1 MTFDIDL
8 AEYAVEYGKSHNV
21 DYIEA
26 RLVIAREESYST
38 RNGEILGAGITP
50 TSGIGIR
57 VLNKGSV
64 GFTSTAKLNRNSI
77 EDAVKNA
84 VKYANANNR
93 KNPIKFSEEKA
104 IQTKWSSPFKIRFED
119 VAIEEKQKFLMGID
133 AELEKEFGKD
143 LPNRII
149 LLNLNS
155 EQKYIVNSD
164 GSSIESELYIPTIHT
179 FNTAIGKSGTEQRML
194 GRGGTAGWEWFSNNT
209 LLDEIMADN
218 RSLIKTAKNAVEM
231 NLGKID
237 VVVSSE
243 VAGIMAHENVGHP
256 SESDRILGR
265 EGAQAGE
272 SFYLDLLKEG
282 EIGNIKMG
290 NPEVTIVDDPSLPG
304 SSGFYLYD
312 DECVKA
318 RPREL
323 IKNGMLNELL
333 LNREFAERYD
343 LESNGSARAI
353 TYDREPIV
361 RMANTYFKPGSFTL
375 DEMVEDIKEGMYMK
389 SFTEWNIDDRRF
401 QSKYVGLECYLIKDG
416 QITDQMIKRPVLELT
431 TFGILGSVDAVSKE
445 FDAPHGICGKC
456 DPMQGVP
463 VWMGGGEV
471 RMRNIT
477 LGGN

>member
-1 MTFDIDL
+1 MILDKDL
-8 AEYAVEYGKSHNV
+8 AEYAVEYGKSLNV

-26 RLVIAREESYST
+26 RIINARDESYST

-50 TSGIGIR
+50 ISGIGIR
-57 VLNKGSV
+57 VLNKGSI

-77 EDAVKNA
+77 ENIVKNA

-93 KNPIKFSEEKA
+93 KNPIKFSDEKA
-104 IQTKWSSPFKIRFED
+104 IQTKWNSSFKIRFED
-119 VAIEEKQKFLMGID
+119 VSIEEKQKLLMEID
-133 AELEKEFGKD
+133 SELKNEFDKD

-155 EQKYIVNSD
+155 EKKYIVNSE
-164 GSSIESELYIPTIHT
+164 GSRIESEVYLPTIHT
-179 FNTAIGKSGTEQRML
+179 FNTAIGKNGTEQRML
-194 GRGGTAGWEWFSNNT
+194 GRGGTAGWEWFSENN
-209 LLDEIMADN
+209 LLEELLSDN

-282 EIGNIKMG
+282 EIGKIKMG
-290 NPEVTIVDDPSLPG
+290 SPEVTIIDDPTLPG

-318 RPREL
+318 KPREL
-323 IKNGMLNELL
+323 IKDGMLNELL
-333 LNREFAERYD
+333 LNREFAARYN
-343 LESNGSARAI
+343 LKSNASGRAI
-353 TYDREPIV
+353 AYDREPIV

-389 SFTEWNIDDRRF
+389 SFTEWNIDDRRY
-401 QSKYVGLECYLIKDG
+401 QSKYVGLTCYLIKDG
-416 QITDQMIKRPVLELT
+416 KITDQMIRRPVLELT
-431 TFGILGSVDAVSKE
+431 TFGILGSVDAVSKK

-456 DPMQGVP
+456 DPMQGLP

>member
-1 MTFDIDL
+1 MIFDKDL
-8 AEYAVEYGKSHNV
+8 AEYAVEYGKSLQV

-26 RLVIAREESYST
+26 RLVNARGESYST
-38 RNGEILGAGITP
+38 RNGQILGAEITP

-104 IQTKWSSPFKIRFED
+104 IQTKWNAPFKIRFED
-119 VAIEEKQKFLMGID
+119 VSIEEKQKFLMSID
-133 AELEKEFGKD
+133 TELDKEFGKD

-155 EQKYIVNSD
+155 EKKYIINSD
-164 GSSIESELYIPTIHT
+164 GSCIESELYIPTIHT
-179 FNTAIGKSGTEQRML
+179 FNTALGKNGTEQRWH
-194 GRGGTAGWEWFSNNT
+194 GRGGTAGWEWFSEIN
-209 LLDEIMADN
+209 LLDEIISDT

-290 NPEVTIVDDPSLPG
+290 NPEVTIIDDPTLPG

-333 LNREFAERYD
+333 LNREFASRYD
-343 LESNGSARAI
+343 LKSNASARAI
-353 TYDREPIV
+353 AYDREPIV

-401 QSKYVGLECYLIKDG
+401 QSKYVGLECYLIKNG

-431 TFGILGSVDAVSKE
+431 TFGILGSVDAVSKD

-471 RMRNIT
+471 RMRNIK

>member
-1 MTFDIDL
+1 MILDKDL
-8 AEYAVEYGKSHNV
+8 ADYAVEYGKSLHV

-26 RLVIAREESYST
+26 RIVNSRDESYST
-38 RNGEILGAGITP
+38 RNGQILGAGITP

-84 VKYANANNR
+84 IKYANANNR
-93 KNPIKFSEEKA
+93 KNPIIFSEEKA
-104 IQTKWSSPFKIRFED
+104 IQTKWSVPFKIRFED
-119 VAIEEKQKFLMGID
+119 VPIEEKQKLLADID
-133 AELEKEFGKD
+133 AELKKEFKKD

-149 LLNLNS
+149 LMNLNS
-155 EQKYIVNSD
+155 ENKYIVNSD
-164 GSSIESELYIPTIHT
+164 GSCIESELYLPTFHT
-179 FNTAIGKSGTEQRML
+179 FNTAKGKNGTEQRFF
-194 GRGGTAGWEWFSNNT
+194 GRGATAGWEWFSENN
-209 LLDEIMADN
+209 LLERIMNDN
-218 RSLIKTAKNAVEM
+218 RSLIKTAKNAIEM
-231 NLGKID
+231 KLGKID
-237 VVVSSE
+237 VIVSSE

-256 SESDRILGR
+256 AESDRILGR

-272 SFYLDLLKEG
+272 SFYLDLLKED
-282 EIGNIKMG
+282 EIGKIKMG
-290 NPEVTIVDDPSLPG
+290 NPEVTIIDDPTMPG

-318 RPREL
+318 QPREL

-333 LNREFAERYD
+333 LNREFAARYD
-343 LESNGSARAI
+343 LKSNASARAI

-401 QSKYVGLECYLIKDG
+401 QSKYVGLECYIIKDG
-416 QITDQMIKRPVLELT
+416 KITDQMIKRPVLELT
-431 TFGILGSVDAVSKE
+431 TFGILGSIDAVSKDFE
-445 FDAPHGICGKC
+445 APHGICGKC

-463 VWMGGGEV
+463 VWMGGGQV
-471 RMRNIT
+471 RMRNIK